1 MNTTQTLSRDTAE
14 EYAEWFRTLADATRV
29 QLLAWLA
36 RQDGPVPVRD
46 IVEAFPLSQSTVSH
60 HLAALARTCFVV
72 AERQGTSTLYAVNPA
87 CLSALPAAAD
97 EIMAGASGICCSP
110 TLTRLPTPTT
120 TSPTTSPSASRPS
133 TTRPSTTTTTTERP

>member
-1 MNTTQTLSRDTAE
+1 MKRTQILARDAAE

-29 QLLAWLA
+29 QMLAWLA

-72 AERQGTSTLYAVNPA
+72 AERRGTSTLYAVNPA

-97 EIMAGASGICCSP
+97 EIMAGASGLCCSP
-110 TLTRLPTPTT
+110 TLTDLPI
-120 TSPTTSPSASRPS
+120 PTTSS
-133 TTRPSTTTTTTERP
+133 TITATTTTASTTTTTTTAMERP